1 MMNFYDFEVFKH
13 DWLVVIINPI
23 EKTTE
28 IIINDKAK
36 LEGYYEQ
43 HKNEVWIGYNSQHY
57 DQYILKTILLDMNP
71 KEVNDWI
78 IVEGKQGWQYSSLFR
93 KIPLNNYD
101 VMYRNDRGLKSLE
114 GFMGNNIKET
124 SVSFTIDRKLTQDE
138 IDETVRYCTHDVE
151 QTIEV
156 FLNRQEDF
164 DAQMGLIKM
173 FNLPLSDISKSK
185 AQLSAHILDAHRVH
199 GRNDEF
205 NVHMPKTLKINKY
218 KRIVDWYLNEENHD
232 YKKSLVT
239 DVAGVETV
247 FGWGGIH
254 SAIPKYHGKGF
265 FVNMDVTSLY
275 PSLMIQYNL
284 HSRNIVD
291 PQKFVDIYHNR
302 VKYKKEKNP
311 LQLPLKTLLNTTY
324 GAMKDKNNDLYD
336 PLMANNVCIHGQ
348 LLLLD
353 LIEKLEPHCQI
364 IQSNTDGILIKLK
377 DKSDFDKID
386 DVVWEWEQRTN
397 LQMEFDFYKE
407 IYQKDVNNYVAVTF
421 DDTYKS
427 KGSYVKKLNSLDY
440 DMPIVNKAMIEFM
453 TKGIHPLNTI
463 NDCNELR
470 MFQKVVKLTGKYQ
483 FAWHNGK
490 ELDEKCFRVFASTS
504 KSDTYIGKCKKR
516 GATIEKF
523 GNTPDRCFIVN
534 DDIKNETVP
543 YNLDKLWYYNMAI
556 DRLSQFGLEVQ

>member
-1 MMNFYDFEVFKH
+1 MLNFYDFEVFKY

-23 EKTTE
+23 EKTTNV
-28 IIINDKAK
+28 IVNDKDK
-36 LEGYYEQ
+36 LEQYYEQ
-43 HKNEVWIGYNSQHY
+43 HKNEIWIGYNSQHY
-57 DQYILKTILLDMNP
+57 DQYILKAILLDMDP

-78 IVEGKQGWQYSSLFR
+78 IVDGKKGWEYSSLFR

-124 SVSFTIDRKLTQDE
+124 SVDFTIDRKLTQDE
-138 IDETVRYCTHDVE
+138 INETEKYCRHDVE

-173 FNLPLSDISKSK
+173 FNLPLSNISKSK

-199 GRNDEF
+199 GRRDEF
-205 NVHMPKTLKINKY
+205 NIHMPKTLKISKY
-218 KRIVDWYLNEENHD
+218 KRVVDWYLNEENHD

-291 PQKFVDIYHNR
+291 PQKFVDIYNNR

-348 LLLLD
+348 MLLLD
-353 LIEKLEPHCQI
+353 LLEKLEPHCQI

-377 DKSDFDKID
+377 DKSDFETID
-386 DVVWEWEQRTN
+386 DVVYEWEQRTH

-421 DDTYKS
+421 DGKYKS

-453 TKGIHPLNTI
+453 TKGVHPLTTI
-463 NDCNELR
+463 NDCDDLR
-470 MFQKVVKLTGKYQ
+470 MFQKIVKLTGKYQ
-483 FAWHNGK
+483 FVWHNGK
-490 ELDEKCFRVFASTS
+490 ELNEKCFRVFASTS
-504 KSDTYIGKCKKR
+504 NSDTYIGKCKQR

-534 DDIKNETVP
+534 DDVKNERVP
-543 YNLDKLWYYNMAI
+543 YNLDKLWYYKTAVN
-556 DRLSQFGLEVQ
+556 RLSQFGLEV